1 KRQPGSALSLTSMSG
16 YRDKL
21 LGVMVT
27 FIIVDGAALVARI
40 YVRTKMLGKNAFGMD
55 DLVLCLTYTGFVI
68 SCAMGFA
75 SMAYGFAAEEKRQY
89 YSKSRATQ
97 VSQNQNTNSWWLG
110 LGDEHINDQFYYAN
124 QLAIYISSGLV
135 KLAVALVLLRIAR
148 TKRMRWLLL
157 SSMVVVALWTI
168 VMTLFSSWLCATK
181 GSSNYAGSATCS
193 SVGYFRTSTNIVI
206 DYFYA
211 LLPVYMLWDVQ
222 MNLKMK
228 ASVLLLLGLG
238 AFASSATIVKLVV
251 IIRLVHATAAETENL
266 HYDLLL
272 WADIEL
278 GLAILAVSA
287 AALRPLLKYI
297 QIPWAYGGRSNP
309 SQDGLY
315 HELEH
320 R

>member
-1 KRQPGSALSLTSMSG
+1 MAG
-16 YRDKL
+16 YRGKL
-21 LGVMVT
+21 LGAMVT
-27 FIIVDGAALVARI
+27 FIVVDGIALAARV
-40 YVRTKMLGKNAFGMD
+40 YVRARMLGQNAFGLD
-55 DLVLCLTYTGFVI
+55 DFFLCLTYTGFVI
-68 SCAMGFA
+68 SCAMGFT
-75 SMAYGFAAEEKRQY
+75 SMAYGFAADDKQLY
-89 YSKSRATQ
+89 YDKARET
-97 VSQNQNTNSWWLG
+97 
-110 LGDEHINDQFYYAN
+110 QFYYAN

-157 SSMVVVALWTI
+157 ASMVIVALWTI

-193 SVGYFRTSTNIVI
+193 SMGYFRTSTNIVI

-222 MNLKMK
+222 MNFKMK

-251 IIRLVHATAAETENL
+251 IIKLVHATAAEAVDL

-287 AALRPLLKYI
+287 AALRPILKYVHV
-297 QIPWAYGGRSNP
+297 PWTYGSKSSP
-309 SQDGLY
+309 SQDGIY

>member
-1 KRQPGSALSLTSMSG
+1 
-16 YRDKL
+16 
-21 LGVMVT
+21 MVT

-89 YSKSRATQ
+89 YSKSRAT
-97 VSQNQNTNSWWLG
+97 
-110 LGDEHINDQFYYAN
+110 QFYYAN